1 MSYTAMVWTS
11 ETLISA
17 RNLAHADIQYDEA
30 KSYLDAHNHDDLY
43 YTEAEADAKFYHLEG
58 ADTLPAGLDA
68 DTVDGQHAADLIG
81 VALPV
86 GAIMA
91 WYDTDA
97 NIPDGWAICNGGN
110 GTRDLRDRFVV
121 GAGSSYEVGETGG
134 EASVTPGAGS
144 VEIATHS
151 VTIDEMPS
159 HYHPYDDRY
168 ISSCS
173 GGSWTSGGDTTYVLS
188 TLEYTGLTTGTAG
201 SDAAHGHPGSSVTI
215 TSENIDNRPPYYAI
229 YFIQKVS

>member
-1 MSYTAMVWTS
+1 MSYTATVWTS

-30 KSYLDAHNHDDLY
+30 KSYLDAHVHDDLY
-43 YTEAEADAKFYHLEG
+43 FTEAEADAKFYHLDG

-86 GAIMA
+86 GAIVA

-121 GAGSSYEVGETGG
+121 GAGSSYEVGATGG
-134 EASVTPGAGS
+134 EASVTPGAGT
-144 VEIATHS
+144 VVIATHALT
-151 VTIDEMPS
+151 VDEMPS
-159 HYHPYDDRY
+159 HRHNYYDRFGYGSENGTSTSADRDPTSATSYDSEYTDY
-168 ISSCS
+168 I
-173 GGSWTSGGDTTYVLS
+173 GGD
-188 TLEYTGLTTGTAG
+188 
-201 SDAAHGHPGSSVTI
+201 DPHGHSGSSVTI
-215 TSENIDNRPPYYAI
+215 TSENIDNRPPYYAL